1 MASKMIGTVA
11 RSLPMPAAPQGDL
24 VRQIID
30 AITAAAAQE
39 GVILH
44 HRDTVGV
51 PRRQLVQQGCP
62 EEAFIEALQQAM
74 QQAMGVQL
82 RVLLYSDTVDAAH
95 PLCSLCTLMAG
106 STPGGSIVLVQ
117 GAAL

>member
-11 RSLPMPAAPQGDL
+11 RSLPMCAAPQGDL
-24 VRQIID
+24 IRQIID

-44 HRDTVGV
+44 HKDTVGV
-51 PRRQLVQQGCP
+51 PRALLQQQNCAEDVFG
-62 EEAFIEALQQAM
+62 EALQQAL
-74 QQAMGVQL
+74 QQAIGVQL
-82 RVLLYSDTVDAAH
+82 QVLLYSDTVDPAH

-106 STPGGSIVLVQ
+106 KTPGQSIVLVQ

>member
-24 VRQIID
+24 VQQIID

-51 PRRQLVQQGCP
+51 PRKLVAGCP
-62 EEAFIEALQQAM
+62 EDAFSEQLRHALKRAT
-74 QQAMGVQL
+74 GVQL
-82 RVLLYSDTVDAAH
+82 QVLLYSDTVDAAH

-106 STPGGSIVLVQ
+106 KKPGPSIVLVQ
-117 GAAL
+117 RAAR

>member
-24 VRQIID
+24 IRQIID

-44 HRDTVGV
+44 HKDTVGV
-51 PRRQLVQQGCP
+51 PRTLLGQQSST
-62 EEAFIEALQQAM
+62 EENFSLALQQAL
-74 QQAMGVQL
+74 QQATGVQL
-82 RVLLYSDTVDAAH
+82 RVLLYSDTVDPVH

-106 STPGGSIVLVQ
+106 KTPRQKIVLVQ

>member
-24 VRQIID
+24 VQQIID
-30 AITAAAAQE
+30 ALTAAAAQE

-44 HRDTVGV
+44 HRDLVGV
-51 PRRQLVQQGCP
+51 PRKLVAEQGSP
-62 EEAFIEALQQAM
+62 EDAFSARLQQAM
-74 QQAMGVQL
+74 QQATGVQL
-82 RVLLYSDTVDAAH
+82 KVLLYCDTVD
-95 PLCSLCTLMAG
+95 PDRPMCSLCTLMAG
-106 STPGGSIVLVQ
+106 GTPDRSIVLVQ